1 MGKSE
6 RVEGQECLH
15 SAGGPTGYL
24 CSATILPMGLMF
36 IGLCIIAIV
45 EELETNL
52 MSLAILFH
60 LLCAQHVSDIHIS
73 IFRSLRLC

>member
-45 EELETNL
+45 EE
-52 MSLAILFH
+52 
-60 LLCAQHVSDIHIS
+60 
-73 IFRSLRLC
+73 